1 VNLNRGDLEAPEM
14 QNFACECFSKV
25 KFLLHYGKSKI
36 WSSTN
41 SFCGSDLA
49 GKKIG
54 VGQLTFQIRGT
65 NKERAKGKFSRLK
78 SNFLVKV
85 L

>member
-1 VNLNRGDLEAPEM
+1 M

-25 KFLLHYGKSKI
+25 KCLLHYGKFKFGLQLVVFI
-36 WSSTN
+36 VVHI
-41 SFCGSDLA
+41 LP
-49 GKKIG
+49 KKIG